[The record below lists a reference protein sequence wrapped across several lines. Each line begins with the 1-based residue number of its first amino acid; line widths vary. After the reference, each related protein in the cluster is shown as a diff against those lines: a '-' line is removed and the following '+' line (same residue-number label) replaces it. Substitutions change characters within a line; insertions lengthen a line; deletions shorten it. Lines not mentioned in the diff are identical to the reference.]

1 MLITDYLS
9 QNCITTSL
17 TGSNKQEIINNL
29 AELIFQQFPEIDKN
43 EALEGIW
50 EREKLMSTGIGEGV
64 AIPHAR
70 IDSSP
75 EIVTALGLLPEQ
87 INFDSLDDKPVKL
100 VVLILFPK
108 EEVNLQLK
116 YLARVSRLLQRT
128 SLHDDLFQCHS
139 AEEVLK
145 AIKKFE
151 ETHVH

>member
-1 MLITDYLS
+1 MLITDYLP
-9 QNCITTSL
+9 QDCITTNL

-29 AELIFQQFPEIDKN
+29 AELIFRRFPEIDKK

-50 EREKLMSTGIGEGV
+50 ERERLMSTGIGEGV

-70 IDSSP
+70 IESSP
-75 EIVTALGLLPEQ
+75 EIVTAFGLLPTQ
-87 INFDSLDDKPVKL
+87 INFDSLDGKPIKL

-108 EEVNLQLK
+108 DEVSLQLK

-128 SLHDDLFQCHS
+128 SLHDDLFQCQS
-139 AEEVLK
+139 AEQVLK
-145 AIKKFE
+145 TIKIYE